1 MGNPI
6 KDKPMIWGWFIP
18 PIEGALG
25 DGLWHWAYHI
35 IEVVFWAQKNR
46 QARTDSVIMPVAG
59 PVLRQEQWQDVPLQ
73 HRIAWSRGQLDMC
86 PSLEGRTSGNHPMV
100 IKRGNATYETKRG
113 IYYVTTSSFTVIFFF
128 TCRVSVL
135 LKLEV

>member
-1 MGNPI
+1 
-6 KDKPMIWGWFIP
+6 MIWGWFIP

-73 HRIAWSRGQLDMC
+73 HRMVAWSTGYV
-86 PSLEGRTSGNHPMV
+86 SLFGGKDIRESPHGNQTWQCN
-100 IKRGNATYETKRG
+100 I
-113 IYYVTTSSFTVIFFF
+113 
-128 TCRVSVL
+128 
-135 LKLEV
+135 